1 MMSIEEN
8 KTIAQHLGEELSK
21 GNLSVID
28 ELYATNCVYH
38 SPAFG
43 DLNGPEGVRLLFES
57 TFAAFPDLCFTVE
70 DIVAEGDTVAARYVV
85 TGTHRGELMSVPP
98 TGNQITWTAMDISR
112 FEDGKIL
119 ETWHEANVLGMLQQ
133 IGAIPTPGQ

>member
-1 MMSIEEN
+1 MSEENMSIV
-8 KTIAQHLGEELSK
+8 QHLCEEIGK
-21 GNLSVID
+21 GNLAVID
-28 ELYATNCVYH
+28 EHYATNCVYH

-70 DIVAEGDTVAARYVV
+70 DIIAEGNTVAARYVV
-85 TGTHRGELMSVPP
+85 TGTHRGELMGVPP
-98 TGNQITWTAMDISR
+98 TNNQVIWTAMDISR
-112 FEDGKIL
+112 FEDGKIV

-133 IGAIPTPGQ
+133 IGTIPAQ